1 MKLNFPKLLFL
12 LALALPSVLAQDLPG
27 WRLTW
32 ADEFNLPLGSPVDR
46 SKWNLETGGWGNG
59 NSELQYYTEST
70 LNAVHDGRNL
80 AITALEQRRPGLR
93 CWYGPCRYTSARLN
107 TRGKFEQRYGRFEA
121 RIKLP
126 RGQGLWPAF
135 WLLGNNIG
143 TVSWPLC
150 GEIDVM
156 ENIGREP
163 RTVHGTLHGPGYS
176 GGAGIGKPYT
186 LPADFADAF
195 HVFALEWEPQELRWY
210 VDGVHYQTRT
220 PADLPEGAR
229 WVFDRPF
236 FLILNLAVGGAWP
249 GMPDATTRFPQ
260 RMLVDYVRVYERTD
274 GR

>member
-1 MKLNFPKLLFL
+1 MKLNFPKLLLL
-12 LALALPSVLAQDLPG
+12 LALALPSTLAQDLPG

-46 SKWNLETGGWGNG
+46 GKWNVETGGWGNG
-59 NSELQYYTEST
+59 NSELQYYTDST

-80 AITALEQRRPGLR
+80 AITALEQRLPGLR

-107 TRGKFEQRYGRFEA
+107 TRGKLEQRYGRFEA

-163 RTVHGTLHGPGYS
+163 RTVHGTIHGPGYS

-186 LPADFADAF
+186 LPTDFADAF
-195 HVFALEWEPQELRWY
+195 HVFALEWEPEELRWY
-210 VDGVHYQTRT
+210 VDGVLYQTRT

-260 RMLVDYVRVYERTD
+260 RMLVDYVRVYERLD